1 MKRFLFIVVFIPLLS
16 SAQRF
21 PFEFWHDGRVFL
33 ESGDTLKGQI
43 KYDLND
49 LLQLKHDNRLESFS
63 ARKVLSFEIFDNTY
77 KRYRTFYS
85 LPYSPSG
92 GYKSP
97 VFFESV
103 AEGKITV
110 LSRERIEYRSYS
122 TPYGFGSYS
131 SRMVLVDNY
140 FILKENGDIEPF
152 SGRKNDWYDLMA
164 SHENQVH
171 DFVKENRL
179 DFEKKYQLKQII
191 EYYNSFYNHK

>member
-1 MKRFLFIVVFIPLLS
+1 M
-16 SAQRF
+16 
-21 PFEFWHDGRVFL
+21 
-33 ESGDTLKGQI
+33 
-43 KYDLND
+43 
-49 LLQLKHDNRLESFS
+49 
-63 ARKVLSFEIFDNTY
+63 SFEIFDNTY